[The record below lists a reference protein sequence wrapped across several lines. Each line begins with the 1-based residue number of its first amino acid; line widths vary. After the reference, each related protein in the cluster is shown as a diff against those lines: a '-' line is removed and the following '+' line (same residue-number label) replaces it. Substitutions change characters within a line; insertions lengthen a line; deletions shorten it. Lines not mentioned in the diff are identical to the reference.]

1 MLQNVMH
8 CLNLLIA
15 AADNNLAF
23 NIFCT
28 ELCLLALLFFFI
40 HLTERSIHLE
50 KINEHYNYLE
60 TNFIAVLT
68 PIGKEFRDVN
78 SVIDLIS
85 CLWGRGLF
93 QEHNVIMMQYL
104 MRSLK
109 RMDLEQMCV
118 KYARKD
124 KQALCY
130 YEDTLNQG
138 N

>member
-1 MLQNVMH
+1 MPTRS
-8 CLNLLIA
+8 LI
-15 AADNNLAF
+15 
-23 NIFCT
+23 
-28 ELCLLALLFFFI
+28 FFYI
-40 HLTERSIHLE
+40 YLTERSIQLE
-50 KINEHYNYLE
+50 KINVHYNYLE
-60 TNFIAVLT
+60 TIFIAVLT
-68 PIGKEFRDVN
+68 PIGEEFRDVN
-78 SVIDLIS
+78 SISDLIS

-93 QEHNVIMMQYL
+93 QKHNVIMMQYL

-109 RMDLEQMCV
+109 RMDLEQMCL

>member
-8 CLNLLIA
+8 CLNQLIA
-15 AADNNLAF
+15 AADNKLAF
-23 NIFCT
+23 NIFFT
-28 ELCLLALLFFFI
+28 VMPTRSLIFFYI
-40 HLTERSIHLE
+40 YLTERSIQLE
-50 KINEHYNYLE
+50 KINVHYNYLE
-60 TNFIAVLT
+60 TIFIAVLT
-68 PIGKEFRDVN
+68 PIGEEFRDVN
-78 SVIDLIS
+78 SISDLIS

-93 QEHNVIMMQYL
+93 QKHNVIMMQYL

-109 RMDLEQMCV
+109 RMDLEQMCL

>member
-1 MLQNVMH
+1 MH
-8 CLNLLIA
+8 LI
-15 AADNNLAF
+15 
-23 NIFCT
+23 
-28 ELCLLALLFFFI
+28 
-40 HLTERSIHLE
+40 ERSTQLD
-50 KINEHYNYLE
+50 KINVQHNNLE

-78 SVIDLIS
+78 SISDLIS
-85 CLWGRGLF
+85 CLWDRGLF

-118 KYARKD
+118 TYARKD
-124 KQALCY
+124 KLALCY

-138 N
+138 NYYDKYSFTLITNVIDF